1 MQKGKNKTLEKAN
14 PRNCPAEKKPRKMR
28 YCQEE
33 RLPADK
39 NKKYFA
45 FIIFYIS
52 RKNIT
57 KTIHDMLENHARR
70 TCTIFN
76 DANE

>member
-1 MQKGKNKTLEKAN
+1 
-14 PRNCPAEKKPRKMR
+14 MR